1 MYLNDFTEKANKV
14 IFEYEEPL
22 KYLRGR
28 GLTNEDIN
36 GYQLGYVRVARIK
49 KEESEDYKTLWQST
63 YELRGLQN
71 KIIFPLKNVLGK
83 AHGISVRDIAEKR
96 YVHYFLNEAK
106 KIGALFGLCEALP
119 RIRETK
125 KVFVHEGA
133 VNAIS
138 FAKVFKNS
146 VSSLTSY
153 LNEQQY
159 ELLTFYADK
168 IILVYDSD
176 TAGNHGITKSI
187 QAYGQRHIE
196 TVYIGTD
203 DSNDYLRIMGVDKFT
218 KYIKTKVPIL
228 LQD

>member
-1 MYLNDFTEKANKV
+1 MYLNEFIEKSNKI

-28 GLTNEDIN
+28 GLTDKDIRE
-36 GYQLGYVRVARIK
+36 YQLGYVRVARIK

-63 YELRGLQN
+63 YEFRGLQN

-83 AHGISVRDIAEKR
+83 VHGISVRDIERKQ

-119 RIRETK
+119 RIKETR

-133 VNAIS
+133 INAIS
-138 FAKVFKNS
+138 FAKVFKNT
-146 VSSLTSY
+146 VSSLTSF

-159 ELLTFYADK
+159 ELLTLYVDK

-176 TAGNHGITKSI
+176 TAGNHGITKSL
-187 QAYGQRHIE
+187 QTYGQRHIE

-203 DSNDYLRIMGVDKFT
+203 DSNDYLRMMGVEKFT
-218 KYIKTKVPIL
+218 KYIKSKVPIL
-228 LQD
+228 FQ